1 MNKKFA
7 TITTVI
13 FIVLF
18 FVLGLL
24 TLPHYGINWDAI
36 NHLTRGQAYL
46 NFFLTGKGDF
56 SNLPQKISYWQNP
69 KTLFINSNI
78 PSEDLPARSF
88 YENDGTTYNWFI
100 AHDGGH
106 PVISDILSSV
116 FNKVLFSK
124 LKLINDI
131 DSYRVYGV
139 LLAAFLVGLVFWWTN
154 KVYGRVAGIVA
165 AISLSLYPL
174 FWSESHF
181 NTQKDIPEAV
191 FWSFMLFA
199 VWKGITKKSAKWILF
214 SGLMFGLALG
224 TKFNILFSI
233 FVIVPWLIFVVKKDF
248 FRKRKLIIASFLAP
262 IIGIAMFI
270 ASWPYLWQ
278 DIYSRVLNIVGYYKS
293 IGLTSAIDAR
303 FLGPLGFNTYPSEWI
318 IYTTPIIILTL
329 LILGFVSALFRI
341 KKERDKV
348 SLLFLLWFIVPFF
361 RVSLPGTT
369 IYGGIRQIMEYVP
382 ALAILAGLGGHYLY
396 LVILRLLKKLK
407 FGNISRKIIS
417 ALLVLICFIPLA
429 IKLIQIHPNENAYF
443 SPLIGGLAGAKAK
456 DIPSWGNTFGAAY
469 RQGINWINDH
479 AEPGSK
485 LVLAFELMPNIPNL
499 WVRPDI
505 VFYNTQRSGFI
516 RDGEYAITL
525 TYDGTAE
532 RSYYDRYLETALEP
546 VYEAKVDSVP
556 ILKVWKNDLEH
567 TRKQYQRQN
576 VLKETRWR
584 FSSGRIEADLGKEAN
599 LSYLDL
605 SFENNGS
612 CPKLISGAVGISND
626 GKNWSYFPGSLPI
639 GQISI
644 FGWQPSE
651 NRFVY
656 FFLGEKARYLKIEY
670 SPVGTCLRNFINGRV
685 YELPDL

>member
-1 MNKKFA
+1 MIKRFT

-13 FIVLF
+13 FVLLF
-18 FVLGLL
+18 TVLGIL
-24 TLPHYGINWDAI
+24 TLPHYGINWDTI

-46 NFFLTGKGDF
+46 NYFLTGKEDF

-78 PSEDLPARSF
+78 PNKDIPARSF
-88 YENDGTTYNWFI
+88 YENDGTTYTWFI

-106 PVISDILSSV
+106 PVVSDILSSA
-116 FNKVLFSK
+116 FNKILFSK

-154 KVYGRVAGIVA
+154 KAYGRIAGVVA

-199 VWKGITKKSAKWILF
+199 VWKGITKKSAKWILL

-248 FRKRKLIIASFLAP
+248 FRNRKLIIASFLAP
-262 IIGIAMFI
+262 IIGVAMFI

-278 DIYSRVLNIVGYYKS
+278 DIYSRVLDVVKYYNS
-293 IGLTSAIDAR
+293 IGLTSAIDSR
-303 FLGPLGFNTYPSEWI
+303 FLGPLGFNTYPTKWI

-329 LILGFVSALFRI
+329 FILGFASALFRI
-341 KKERDKV
+341 KREKDKI
-348 SLLFLLWFIVPFF
+348 SLLFLLWFIVPVL

-369 IYGGIRQIMEYVP
+369 IYGGVRQIMEYVP
-382 ALAILAGLGGHYLY
+382 AMAILAGLGGHHLY
-396 LVILRLLKKLK
+396 LVILRLLEKVK
-407 FGNISRKIIS
+407 FGNVTSKTISI
-417 ALLVLICFIPLA
+417 LFVLMCFIPLVV
-429 IKLIQIHPNENAYF
+429 KLIQIHPNENAYF
-443 SPLIGGLAGAKAK
+443 SPLIGGLAGAKAR
-456 DIPSWGNTFGAAY
+456 DIPSWGNTFGGAY
-469 RQGINWINDH
+469 RQGVVWLNDH

-485 LVLAFELMPNIPNL
+485 LVLAYELMPNIPTL

-505 VFYNTQRSGFI
+505 IFSNAQRSGFI

-525 TYDGTAE
+525 TYDGTGE
-532 RSYYDRYLETALEP
+532 RSYYDRYLETMLEP
-546 VYEAKVDSVP
+546 VYEVKVDSVP
-556 ILKVWKNDLEH
+556 ILKIWKNDLAH
-567 TRKQYQRQN
+567 TRKQYQRQI
-576 VLKETRWR
+576 VLRETRWS
-584 FSSGRIEADLGKEAN
+584 FSSGRIEVDLGKEVS

-605 SFENNGS
+605 SFGNNGLCS
-612 CPKLISGAVGISND
+612 KLISGTVSLSKD
-626 GKNWSYFPGSLPI
+626 GNNWSYLPGSLPI
-639 GQISI
+639 AQISI

-651 NRFVY
+651 NKFVY
-656 FFLGEKARYLKIEY
+656 FFLGEKARYIKIEY
-670 SPVGTCLRNFINGRV
+670 TPVDSCLNNFSGGKI